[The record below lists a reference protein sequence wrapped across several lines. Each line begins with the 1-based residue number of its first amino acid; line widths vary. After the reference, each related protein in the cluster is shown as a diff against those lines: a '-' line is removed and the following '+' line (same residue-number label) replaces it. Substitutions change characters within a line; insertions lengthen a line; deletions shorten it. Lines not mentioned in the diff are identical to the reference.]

1 MSPEQP
7 PQPSLLAIEGL
18 AVEFKTRDGMARVID
33 DLSVALAPG
42 ETLGVVGESGC
53 GKSMTALA
61 VMGLVPIPPGQI
73 AAGRILLDGENL
85 LEASEPRMREVRG
98 NEISMIFQ
106 EPMTSLNPVYS
117 VGNQIAETARLHEGL
132 SAREARDRA
141 VEMLYQVGI
150 PAPEKRVAEFPHQLS
165 GGMRQR
171 VMIAMALTC
180 RPRVLIADEPTTAL
194 DVTVQAQIFD
204 LLRALQADTGTSIIM
219 ITHDMGA
226 IAEMAQRVVV
236 MYAGRKVEE
245 GPVDEILA
253 NPKHPYTQGLIVC
266 VPHLLAEPP
275 AQRQP
280 LMEIPGVVPALTE
293 LGKAGC
299 PFAPRCAQAMERC
312 RQAMPPPHDVRPGHV
327 AACWLL
333 EEAA

>member
-1 MSPEQP
+1 
-7 PQPSLLAIEGL
+7 
-18 AVEFKTRDGMARVID
+18 
-33 DLSVALAPG
+33 
-42 ETLGVVGESGC
+42 
-53 GKSMTALA
+53 
-61 VMGLVPIPPGQI
+61 
-73 AAGRILLDGENL
+73 
-85 LEASEPRMREVRG
+85 
-98 NEISMIFQ
+98 
-106 EPMTSLNPVYS
+106 
-117 VGNQIAETARLHEGL
+117 
-132 SAREARDRA
+132 
-141 VEMLYQVGI
+141 
-150 PAPEKRVAEFPHQLS
+150 
-165 GGMRQR
+165 
-171 VMIAMALTC
+171 
-180 RPRVLIADEPTTAL
+180 
-194 DVTVQAQIFD
+194 
-204 LLRALQADTGTSIIM
+204 
-219 ITHDMGA
+219 
-226 IAEMAQRVVV
+226 

-312 RQAMPPPHDVRPGHV
+312 RQAMPPPHDVRPGLV